1 MLKKLWT
8 GLMDIQQ
15 NHTQQAILQAL
26 RRAGG
31 SLKISALADVLAV
44 SEETIRRNVKRLE
57 RSGSVEKLHGGARL
71 REVEDEGDFSAR
83 MQRNPEAKQR
93 IARAV
98 AALLPDDCSIFLDI
112 GSTTAFIADAL
123 RDHQNLVVV
132 TNSIFVAYK
141 LATRNGNRVFMAGGE
156 LRAHDGGAFGSE
168 ARSFANNFKTDF
180 AILSAAALNA
190 TDGLML
196 YDLEE
201 ALFSRAILTN
211 AGRRIVAADS
221 SKFNRRA
228 PITVCRPEMIDLIVT
243 DAIPPTEVR
252 MAAEVWG
259 TDIQIAR

>member
-1 MLKKLWT
+1 METQK
-8 GLMDIQQ
+8 

-26 RRAGG
+26 RKAGG
-31 SLKISALADVLAV
+31 SLRISALADTLDV

-57 RSGSVEKLHGGARL
+57 RTGTVEKLHGGARL
-71 REVEDEGDFSAR
+71 RELEDEGDFR
-83 MQRNPEAKQR
+83 DRLQRNPDAKQR

-132 TNSIFVAYK
+132 TNSISVAYK

-168 ARSFANNFKTDF
+168 AMAFANNFKTDY

-190 TDGLML
+190 IDGLML
-196 YDLEE
+196 FDLEE

-228 PITVCRPEMIDLIVT
+228 PITVCAPQMIDLIVT
-243 DAIPPTEVR
+243 DALPPTEVR

-259 TDIQIAR
+259 TEIKIAT